1 MQHPEPSIFSRGLPV
16 GGARFLWSDWTDLA
30 NCKFMGSLQR
40 PCLTVASVEL
50 MAVNYPVPLVHLQ
63 LLLARRGP
71 LLQAAVGLADS
82 RGGVVGFMLPA

>member
-1 MQHPEPSIFSRGLPV
+1 MQHPEPSISRGLPV
-16 GGARFLWSDWTDLA
+16 GGARFLWSDWTRLS
-30 NCKFMGSLQR
+30 KLQIHGLFAR

-82 RGGVVGFMLPA
+82 CGGVVGFMLPA